1 MIFARA
7 RPADDGEI
15 LTAQK
20 SAVLLVVSKRN
31 PRFRSQSR
39 ACPGF
44 DRHSGLHLLNVQ
56 TDQFFIGELIPGSRR
71 VPLDTIAPGAPDL
84 PKDAAIVTYCASLV
98 FTELR
103 GRSQARGTR
112 VHERAYLP

>member
-1 MIFARA
+1 MTFARV
-7 RPADDGEI
+7 RPAGDGEI

-31 PRFRSQSR
+31 PPLQIAIPR
-39 ACPGF
+39 F
-44 DRHSGLHLLNVQ
+44 DRDSGLHLLNVQ